1 MIPSL
6 FYPSGFLPLI
16 SCSSLPLVQRVLI
29 WELDKPLHV
38 HLFLFHTVIYPRWK
52 SFCLRLF
59 TLVFP
64 TSGKVT
70 KALYFLSRSAS
81 FQTAQATSKVL
92 VFQVGG
98 RDSPGIRKQSLG
110 RVFCSSP
117 PFHTSHYSHASVTL
131 GAAGYFLLF

>member
-110 RVFCSSP
+110 RAFCSSP